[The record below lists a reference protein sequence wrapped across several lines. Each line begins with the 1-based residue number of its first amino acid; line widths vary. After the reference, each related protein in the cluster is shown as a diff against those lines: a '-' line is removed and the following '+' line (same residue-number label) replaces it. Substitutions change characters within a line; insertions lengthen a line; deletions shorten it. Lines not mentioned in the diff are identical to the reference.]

1 MTEIKRH
8 TSKHLKAAR
17 QWLLQAE
24 DSFGQDRDV
33 RGELDLL
40 LAQAELRHAQETNR
54 SRQWRYRYPLLKQ
67 GLAFCLAF
75 AVTAVGIG
83 GAYWSLHRQPPVV
96 VQKPVESQ
104 ITKSLPSS
112 QRVETIVSA
121 HAQTHDSTLTRQQP
135 VQATVQSSAKEEPF
149 VSVAERKSDKD
160 VVLTPDQMQDLVRTA
175 GKSLRGQ

>member
-8 TSKHLKAAR
+8 TSRHLKAAR
-17 QWLLQAE
+17 QWLLKAE
-24 DSFGQDRDV
+24 NSFGQDRDV

-67 GLAFCLAF
+67 GLTFCLAF
-75 AVTAVGIG
+75 AIASAGIG
-83 GAYWSLHRQPPVV
+83 SAYWSLHRHPQAIIPVQSVSQESKPAPPLQRPEAIASAQN
-96 VQKPVESQ
+96 QKPV
-104 ITKSLPSS
+104 
-112 QRVETIVSA
+112 
-121 HAQTHDSTLTRQQP
+121 LTGQSP
-135 VQATVQSSAKEEPF
+135 VQAAIVTEAPL
-149 VSVAERKSDKD
+149 VSVAERKADKD

>member
-8 TSKHLKAAR
+8 TSRHLKAAR
-17 QWLLQAE
+17 QWLLKAE
-24 DSFGQDRDV
+24 NSFGQDRDV

-75 AVTAVGIG
+75 AVTSAGIG
-83 GAYWSLHRQPPVV
+83 GAYWSLHRQPQPTILAQSV
-96 VQKPVESQ
+96 SQ
-104 ITKSLPSS
+104 EGKTAPPLQRAEATASAQNPSS
-112 QRVETIVSA
+112 ALNGQP
-121 HAQTHDSTLTRQQP
+121 P
-135 VQATVQSSAKEEPF
+135 VQAIVNAEPL
-149 VSVAERKSDKD
+149 VSIAERKTDKN

>member
-75 AVTAVGIG
+75 AVTAAGIG
-83 GAYWSLHRQPPVV
+83 GAYWSLHRQPSIV
-96 VQKPVESQ
+96 VQMPADSQ
-104 ITKSLPSS
+104 IAKSSPSS
-112 QRVETIVSA
+112 QRVETVLST
-121 HAQTHDSTLTRQQP
+121 QTQDSKLTRQQP
-135 VQATVQSSAKEEPF
+135 VQATVQTSAKAETF
-149 VSVAERKSDKD
+149 VSITERKSDKD

>member
-8 TSKHLKAAR
+8 TSRHLKAAR
-17 QWLLQAE
+17 QWLSRAE
-24 DSFGQDRDV
+24 DSFGQDQDV

-75 AVTAVGIG
+75 FVVSAGIG
-83 GAYWSLHRQPPVV
+83 GAYWSLQRQPQNLGPV
-96 VQKPVESQ
+96 QSISQ
-104 ITKSLPSS
+104 DIKTAPPL
-112 QRVETIVSA
+112 QRVEATASVQIQGSSLLTGQPIVKTA
-121 HAQTHDSTLTRQQP
+121 
-135 VQATVQSSAKEEPF
+135 VKEEPL
-149 VSVAERKSDKD
+149 VSVAERKADKEF
-160 VVLTPDQMQDLVRTA
+160 VVTPDQMQDLVRTA